1 MNDRELDRITEA
13 YIAALDTADIATLDR
28 IWELAAADQELE
40 AYLCELEA
48 EIDADDKRLEE
59 QALRQP
65 FADAVR
71 THLKSA
77 EIVEQN
83 TGPVTVGDVAR
94 ELVRNP
100 PGGLPAEAYAL
111 IEQLQNSQEPL
122 PENLGLSNLTAWAQ
136 QRFSAGPISLWKAF
150 QQQALKLERRRA
162 SEVEYQLAARR
173 GSKPEEP
180 K

>member
-1 MNDRELDRITEA
+1 MTDRELDRITEV
-13 YIAALDTADIATLDR
+13 YLAALDSADIETLDR
-28 IWELAAADQELE
+28 IWELAAADSGLE
-40 AYLCELEA
+40 DYLYALDA
-48 EIDADDKRLEE
+48 EIDAADKRQEATALE
-59 QALRQP
+59 QP
-65 FADAVR
+65 IVDAVR
-71 THLKSA
+71 THLKSG

-94 ELVRNP
+94 ELLHNP
-100 PGGLPAEAYAL
+100 PAGLPAEAYAL
-111 IEQLQNSQEPL
+111 IEQLHHSQEPL
-122 PENLGLSNLTAWAQ
+122 PVNLGLSNLTAWAQ
-136 QRFSAGPISLWKAF
+136 PRFGAGPSGLWKAF